1 MLTMHEVLDSTPST
15 SIKNK
20 TKQSKTKMTIK
31 MEENNGLIV
40 FIVETVNFL
49 QLSQKKIILRLS
61 ESL

>member
-1 MLTMHEVLDSTPST
+1 MYAYHARGPGFHP
-15 SIKNK
+15 IKNK